1 VLVVF
6 SGGQVMKFH
15 VYRCVADP
23 DYFLITN
30 AENAPKLSG
39 TECPNGGELEKVG
52 EYPELGATRVAFDE
66 KIANS
71 AIRKQGYY
79 RIEAKSFDPVAV
91 EPDVEPM

>member
-1 VLVVF
+1 MF
-6 SGGQVMKFH
+6 SMEGQFMEFH

-39 TECPNGGELEKVG
+39 NECPNGGELEKVG
-52 EYPELGATRVAFDE
+52 EYPELSDTRVAFNED
-66 KIANS
+66 IAKS
-71 AIRKQGYY
+71 AIRKKGYF

-91 EPDVEPM
+91 APDVEPM